1 MQSLHMK
8 GRAVKPIVDLAPR
21 LLAGAYRRLVQ
32 RGGRTAIIPARGTGF
47 GNHLY
52 YWLQAHAR
60 QNKGMDCRVVHAPGM
75 DRWLEQLP
83 NVREQLMVRRDA
95 LRLTDRRDGSSFQ
108 RFGIDFSRD
117 ELRAF
122 MRDHVIASSLIGN
135 PSADPG
141 IVALNIRRGDYYSN
155 PENRG
160 LYGFDIVSYVEAAAA
175 RASSA
180 GEVERFV
187 VVSDGTDWCRL
198 KLDAI
203 LRRHAG
209 DVEYVVGRSAQEQF
223 REVATSMRVIGTNST
238 FSYWAAYVSNMLF
251 GSSAH
256 VIMPDFHRRLKND
269 GRAYQ
274 HDPEWDIVRDIPGG
288 WDA

>member
-1 MQSLHMK
+1 
-8 GRAVKPIVDLAPR
+8 VNPIVHLTPRPLAWV
-21 LLAGAYRRLVQ
+21 YRRLVQ
-32 RGGRTAIIPARGTGF
+32 RGGRTAILPAPGTGF

-52 YWLQAHAR
+52 YWQQAHAR

-75 DRWLEQLP
+75 DPWLAQLP
-83 NVREQLMVRRDA
+83 GVSEQLMVTRDA

-108 RFGIDFSRD
+108 RFGIDFTRD

-122 MRDHVIASSLIGN
+122 ARDHLVASPLIGD
-135 PSADPG
+135 PVAVPG
-141 IVALNIRRGDYYSN
+141 IVTVNVRRGDYYSN
-155 PENRG
+155 PEYRG
-160 LYGFDIVSYVEAAAA
+160 LYGFDIASYTEVAAERAA
-175 RASSA
+175 SA
-180 GEVERFV
+180 GEIERFV
-187 VVSDGTDWCRL
+187 VVSDGIDWCRL

-209 DVEYVVGRSAQEQF
+209 QVEYVVGRSAQEQF
-223 REVATSMRVIGTNST
+223 RSVATSMRVIGTNST

-256 VIMPDFHRRLKND
+256 VIMPDFHRRMKND